1 MREVYLDNA
10 ASTKIDDRVLK
21 AMLPFLKEDYGN
33 PTSLHSKGEKAKTAI
48 EEARVNVATMIGAK
62 PKEIIFTSSGS
73 EANNLAIKG
82 AIKPL
87 LRKGNHVITSTI
99 EHFSVLNAIK
109 VLENEGVIEVTYLPV
124 DSLGL
129 INVEDLKKAIRK
141 ETIMISI
148 MSANSEVGTI
158 QPMDEL
164 VRIAKEKDVILH
176 SDAIAAA
183 GIIPVS
189 VESGIDLLSIA
200 ANQFYGPKGAGA
212 LYVRKGVRLQPQI
225 EGGIQES
232 GKRGGTEN
240 VPAIVGMGKAAAL
253 AIEEMDERNYHLE
266 GLRDR
271 LITGLKSSIEE
282 LTLNGHPTRRLPGNV
297 HVRIEYIEGE
307 SMLIFLNMRGVA
319 AASGSA
325 CTSRALKAS
334 HVMTALGIPREKVHG
349 SLLFSLSKET
359 TRDDIDYVIEILPPI
374 VARLRKMSPMT
385 PGRQTSLGEVKK

>member
-10 ASTKIDDRVLK
+10 ATTKIDDRVLN
-21 AMLPFLKEDYGN
+21 AMLPYLKEDFGN
-33 PTSLHSKGEKAKTAI
+33 PTSLHSRGETAKTAI
-48 EEARVNVATMIGAK
+48 EEARVSVAALIGAN

-73 EANNLAIKG
+73 EANSLAIKG

-99 EHFSVLNAIK
+99 EHFSVLHAIK
-109 VLENEGVIEVTYLPV
+109 ALEKEGTIEVTYLPV
-124 DSLGL
+124 DNFGL
-129 INVEDLKKAIRK
+129 INIEDLVNAIRE
-141 ETIMISI
+141 ETVLISI
-148 MSANSEVGTI
+148 MSANSEVGTTEPI
-158 QPMDEL
+158 DEIAK
-164 VRIAKEKDVILH
+164 IAKEKKIVFH
-176 SDAIAAA
+176 TDAVAAA
-183 GIIPVS
+183 GVIPVS
-189 VESGIDLLSIA
+189 VENGIDLLSLA

-225 EGGIQES
+225 EGGIQEG

-253 AIEEMDERNYHLE
+253 SIDEMAERTYHLE
-266 GLRDR
+266 SLRDR
-271 LITGLKSSIEE
+271 LITGLTSSIDD
-282 LTLNGHPTRRLPGNV
+282 LTLNGHPTKRLPGNV

-307 SMLIFLNMRGVA
+307 SMLIFLNMQGIA

-334 HVMTALGIPREKVHG
+334 HVMRALGIPHEKVHG

-359 TRDDIDYVIEILPPI
+359 TRDDIDYVIEALPPI
-374 VARLRKMSPMT
+374 VTRLREMSPMT
-385 PGRQTSLGEVKK
+385 PDNDEIPGEVKK